1 MSEVPAFS
9 NANKYFPVGN
19 LKIDHLVVFKSSAF
33 YYPFDYFQVK
43 CIFPF
48 DYHPF
53 SFQTFSKWNLFTTFG
68 RYKDYF
74 Y

>member
-33 YYPFDYFQVK
+33 YYPFDY
-43 CIFPF
+43 
-48 DYHPF
+48 HPF